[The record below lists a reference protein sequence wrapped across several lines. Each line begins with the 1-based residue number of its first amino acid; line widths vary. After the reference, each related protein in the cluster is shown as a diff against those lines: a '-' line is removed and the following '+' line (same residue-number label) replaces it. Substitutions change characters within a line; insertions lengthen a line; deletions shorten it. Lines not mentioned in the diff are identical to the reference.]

1 MQISTLMERPQRWD
15 TPFGENMTE
24 KDVDALLLVEPFK
37 SMDTNSFPR
46 TTPLNGI
53 LRNDC
58 RIVEYDDGDIILR
71 EGDYGHTAFLVLDG
85 EVLISLKSLP
95 ANLLGRTQVRK
106 KTFFETVAQLWNNS
120 NVAERRDYNSTNHSV
135 DQASDQHRIFLQ
147 DVPGVL
153 DIDRTVTLGKGEV
166 FGELAALTRS
176 ERSATILSKGKSR
189 LLEIRWQGL
198 RELLKRA
205 PSLRRHIDEL
215 YRQNSLRVHFRQT
228 QLLKRVAAAGLDE
241 LVDKTEFD
249 TFGNFDWNQKFKSV
263 QKQDIAARIESEPVI
278 VREGDYVNGLYLI
291 RNGFARVSRRQGA
304 GHQTLEYLG
313 KGQVFGLMELVHNW
327 QHEETIG
334 WQQSLRAVGYVDILR
349 IPTALVEKHILPS
362 LSPDQIPEEVTGN
375 INDPD
380 LEEITP
386 DSHSDRLLEFMVENR
401 FINGTQAMVIDLDR
415 CTRCDDCVRA
425 CASTHDNNPRF
436 VRQGQTFDN
445 FMIAN
450 ACMQCS
456 DPVCMIGCP
465 TGAIG
470 RDAKSGNVTIND
482 NTCIGCATCA
492 NSCPYQN
499 IRMVPIND
507 RQGNPIVDAAKNEP
521 IFKATKCDLCVQENS
536 GPACQRACP
545 HDALVRIDLTKP
557 NSLSKWATTRKI

>member
-24 KDVDALLLVEPFK
+24 KDVDALLQVEPFK
-37 SMDTNSFPR
+37 SMDKDSFPR

-58 RIVEYDDGDIILR
+58 RIVEYDDGDIIIR

-95 ANLLGRTQVRK
+95 ANLLGRTQIRK

-120 NVAERRDYNSTNHSV
+120 NVAERRDYNSTNQPGNQAF
-135 DQASDQHRIFLQ
+135 DQQRIFLQ

-153 DIDRTVTLGKGEV
+153 DNDRTVTLGKGEV

-176 ERSATILSKGKSR
+176 ERSATVLSKGKSR

-205 PSLRRHIDEL
+205 PSLRSHIDEL

-228 QLLKRVAAAGLDE
+228 QLLKRVAPAGLDE
-241 LVDKTEFD
+241 LVDKTEFE

-263 QKQDIAARIESEPVI
+263 QKQDIAARIEAEPVI
-278 VREGDYVNGLYLI
+278 VKEGDYVNGLYLI

-313 KGQVFGLMELVHNW
+313 KGQVFGLMEMVHNW
-327 QHEETIG
+327 QHKESIG

-349 IPTALVEKHILPS
+349 IPTALAEKHILPT
-362 LSPDQIPEEVTGN
+362 LSPDQFPEAVNEN

-380 LEEITP
+380 LEEIIP

-415 CTRCDDCVRA
+415 CTRCDDCIRA

-450 ACMQCS
+450 ACMHCS

-470 RDAKSGNVTIND
+470 RDANSGNVTIND

-507 RQGNPIVDAAKNEP
+507 RQGNPVVDAEKNEP
-521 IFKATKCDLCVQENS
+521 IFKATKCDLCVEQNS

-557 NSLSKWATTRKI
+557 TSLSKWATTRKT